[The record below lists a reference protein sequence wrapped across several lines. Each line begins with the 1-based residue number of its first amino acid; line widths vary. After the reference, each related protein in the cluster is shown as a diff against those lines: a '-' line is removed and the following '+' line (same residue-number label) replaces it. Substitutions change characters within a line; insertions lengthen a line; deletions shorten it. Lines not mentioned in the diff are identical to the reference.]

1 MDFPH
6 GIARLIIA
14 SFKSLANRIR
24 RAFGSAGGEVSVSA
38 GELEGRTGTDIV
50 LRKRIKVAVLAIGL
64 GLTSGAIDLPLP
76 AEDAFRV
83 MRAYVRARPA
93 PQDIVLIAL
102 DDASLNEIGKGM
114 PSRFEDSALMDR
126 LVAAGVDKIVWDRVH
141 ADPQSPESDAQ
152 FARTLERYRGK
163 VWLGMVPE
171 ETRPFRKVDEI
182 LPHQAFRPHAD
193 AASMV
198 FQASPFRLGARI
210 PTEVETSGIRY
221 PAIAAVLSG
230 YEGEPRHFRPDL
242 AIDVRTLPKYSYA
255 DVLRGRVGK
264 AELEGKR
271 VIIGEAYIASVDV
284 FEHPVYGRFPGAT
297 LHMIGAHTL
306 KRGTPVLLYWYPAL
320 LAGAVA
326 IVVLALRRTRS
337 SRVLWCTAGG
347 LLALTFVLDE
357 TAVSI
362 DIMSGLLALGVAG
375 FGFHRITKKYYS
387 GDVDAMTTSALSLDR
402 ANSGRDVYA
411 LKISN
416 LSEISEEW
424 SERELGEFVNSLIAY
439 VKEPGEVADVAFE
452 RDVLVWFAPRMD
464 AVSLER
470 HADGLA
476 LMLKTAISYDWQSTN
491 SAPALGIDINY
502 ALPIGQ
508 RIKKAMQ
515 AADEAAARGVR
526 FIINDA
532 AYLEARNHRLEM
544 IRLLEKGLRN
554 RDIGVAYQ
562 PKVDLGSGRIVG
574 AETLIRWRPEGGDL
588 VNAQDLVLA
597 AEAGDR
603 INELTLVVMEGALL
617 EAKQAIALD
626 PRFKLAVNMSAKSLS
641 DTHLLFDIMTL
652 LGRYGFPAENLTL
665 ELTETAKLEDHRI
678 APQIAALKARGIGL
692 SIDDFGTGESNLEY
706 IEKLPSSELKID
718 KRFVQHMATSEE
730 SRAVVRATIEIAHS
744 LGKIVVAEGVED
756 AAVVAE
762 LKAMGC
768 DQAQGYFFSQAI
780 TMAELLALMGDR
792 RTALNV

>member
-1 MDFPH
+1 LRRKRLKVAL
-6 GIARLIIA
+6 IA
-14 SFKSLANRIR
+14 
-24 RAFGSAGGEVSVSA
+24 
-38 GELEGRTGTDIV
+38 IV
-50 LRKRIKVAVLAIGL
+50 LGTVS
-64 GLTSGAIDLPLP
+64 GLTELPLP
-76 AEDAFRV
+76 AEDAYRV
-83 MRAYVRARPA
+83 ARANIRVRPA

-102 DDASLNEIGKGM
+102 DERTLNNLGKGL
-114 PSRFEDSALMDR
+114 PSRVDDSALIER
-126 LVAAGVDKIVWDRVH
+126 LVAAGVEQIVWDRAH
-141 ADPQSPESDAQ
+141 ADPQTPEGDEQ
-152 FARTLERYRGK
+152 FARTLERHKGK
-163 VWLGMVPE
+163 VWLGMIPHAAR
-171 ETRPFRKVDEI
+171 TFQKVEQI
-182 LPHQAFRPHAD
+182 LPHEDFRPYAR
-193 AASMV
+193 AASMM
-198 FQASPFRLGARI
+198 FEASPFRLGARI
-210 PTEVETSGIRY
+210 PTEVETSGAQY

-230 YEGEPRHFRPDL
+230 YEGPAARFRPDL
-242 AIDVRTLPKYSYA
+242 AYDPRTFPTYSYL
-255 DVLRGRVGK
+255 DVLRGTVGAADLK
-264 AELEGKR
+264 GKK
-271 VIIGEAYIASVDV
+271 VIIGEAYLLSTDV

-297 LHMIGAHTL
+297 LHIVGAHTL
-306 KRGTPVLLYWYPAL
+306 KRGTPIDLFWYPAMLVAAIAITAQAVSRRRSFRL
-320 LAGAVA
+320 LWIA
-326 IVVLALRRTRS
+326 
-337 SRVLWCTAGG
+337 AGG
-347 LLALTFVLDE
+347 LLAITIVLDE
-357 TAVSI
+357 TPVSI
-362 DIMSGLLALGVAG
+362 DIMSGLLALGIAS
-375 FGFHRITKKYYS
+375 FGFHRISKKYYS

-402 ANSGRDVYA
+402 ANAGRDVYA

-416 LSEISEEW
+416 LSEISEDW
-424 SERELGEFVNSLIAY
+424 SERDLGEFVNSLIAY
-439 VKEPGEVADVAFE
+439 VKEPGEVADVALE

-476 LMLKTAISYDWQSTN
+476 LMLKTAISYDWQSSN

-532 AYLEARNHRLEM
+532 AHLEARNHRLEM
-544 IRLLEKGLRN
+544 IRLLEKGLRD
-554 RDIGVAYQ
+554 RDITVAYQ
-562 PKVDLGSGRIVG
+562 PKVDLASGRIVG
-574 AETLIRWRPEGGDL
+574 AETLIRWRPDGGEL
-588 VNAQDLVLA
+588 VNPQDLVLA

-617 EAKQAIALD
+617 EAKQAVALD

-652 LGRYGFPAENLTL
+652 LGRYDYPAENLTL

-692 SIDDFGTGESNLEY
+692 SIDDFGTGQSNLEY

-780 TMAELLALMGDR
+780 AMPELLAMMGGR
-792 RTALNV
+792 SVALNV

>member
-1 MDFPH
+1 
-6 GIARLIIA
+6 LIIA
-14 SFKSLANRIR
+14 SLKSLADRIR
-24 RAFGSAGGEVSVSA
+24 RAFGRTGGEVAVSQTQNDLRSGA
-38 GELEGRTGTDIV
+38 NLVR
-50 LRKRIKVAVLAIGL
+50 RKRINVAVVAIIL
-64 GLTSGAIDLPLP
+64 GAVSGFIEMPLP
-76 AEDAFRV
+76 AEDAYRNV
-83 MRAYVRARPA
+83 RAVLRARPG
-93 PQDIVLIAL
+93 PQDVVLIAL
-102 DDASLNEIGKGM
+102 DDATLNELGRGL
-114 PSRFEDSALMDR
+114 PSRFDDSALMDR
-126 LVAAGVDKIVWDRVH
+126 LVDAGVKQIVWDRAH
-141 ADPQSPESDAQ
+141 ADPSQMEADDQ
-152 FARTLERYRGK
+152 FARTLVRYKGN
-163 VWLGMVPE
+163 VWLGMIPE
-171 ETRPFRKVDEI
+171 EDRAFQKVEQI
-182 LPHQAFRPHAD
+182 LPFEKFRTVAP

-210 PTEVETSGIRY
+210 PTEVETDGKSF
-221 PAIAAVLSG
+221 PAISAVLSDYRG
-230 YEGEPRHFRPDL
+230 PVRRFRPDM
-242 AIDVRTLPKYSYA
+242 AIDPRTYPTYSYV
-255 DVLRGRVGK
+255 DVLRNRVG
-264 AELEGKR
+264 ARELRGKK
-271 VIIGEAYIASVDV
+271 VIIGEAYLLSSDV
-284 FEHPVYGRFPGAT
+284 FEHPVFGRFPGAT
-297 LHMIGAHTL
+297 LHMTGAHTL
-306 KRGTPVLLYWYPAL
+306 KRGVPLDLAWYPA
-320 LAGAVA
+320 
-326 IVVLALRRTRS
+326 VLAACAVILLQSLQRSRS
-337 SRVLWCTAGG
+337 SRPLLLTG
-347 LLALTFVLDE
+347 LGLAAITFVLDE
-357 TAVSI
+357 TPVSM
-362 DIMSGLLALGVAG
+362 DIMSGLLALGVAS
-375 FGFHRITKKYYS
+375 FGFQRITKKYYS

-476 LMLKTAISYDWQSTN
+476 LMLKTAISYDWQSAN

-532 AYLEARNHRLEM
+532 AHLEARNHRLEM
-544 IRLLEKGLRN
+544 IRLLEKGLRE

-562 PKVDLGSGRIVG
+562 PKVDLASGRIVG
-574 AETLIRWRPEGGDL
+574 AETLIRWRPDGGEL
-588 VNAQDLVLA
+588 VNPQDLVLA

-652 LGRYGFPAENLTL
+652 LGRYDFPAENLTL

-762 LKAMGC
+762 LRAMGC

-780 TMAELLALMGDR
+780 TMSELLTMMGGR
-792 RTALNV
+792 RIALNV

>member
-1 MDFPH
+1 M
-6 GIARLIIA
+6 IIA
-14 SFKSLANRIR
+14 SLKSLADRIR
-24 RAFGSAGGEVSVSA
+24 RAFGRTGGKVAVSA
-38 GELEGRTGTDIV
+38 GELEGRSGTDIV
-50 LRKRIKVAVLAIGL
+50 LRKRIKVAVIAIAL
-64 GLTSGAIDLPLP
+64 GSLSGWIEVPLP
-76 AEDAFRV
+76 AEDFYRV
-83 MRAYVRARPA
+83 MRAHVRARPA
-93 PQDIVLIAL
+93 PQDVVMIAL
-102 DDASLNEIGKGM
+102 DDASLNAIGKGT
-114 PSRFEDSALMDR
+114 PSRLDDSLLMDR
-126 LVAAGVDKIVWDRVH
+126 LVAAGVHQIVWDRAH
-141 ADPQSPESDAQ
+141 ADPSSPEADAR
-152 FARTLERYRGK
+152 FSATLDRYRGM
-163 VWLGMVPE
+163 VWLGMIPQFEKSFQKIQEV
-171 ETRPFRKVDEI
+171 
-182 LPHQAFRPHAD
+182 LPHSQFRERAGV
-193 AASMV
+193 ASMV
-198 FQASPFRLGARI
+198 YESAPFRQGAKI
-210 PTEVETSGIRY
+210 VTEVETSGAKY
-221 PAIAAVLSG
+221 PAIAAVLADYDG
-230 YEGEPRHFRPDL
+230 PVRRFRPDL
-242 AIDVRTLPKYSYA
+242 AIDPRSLPTYSYV
-255 DVLRGRVGK
+255 DVLHGRVGANQLK
-264 AELEGKR
+264 GKR
-271 VIIGEAYIASVDV
+271 VIVGEAYIASVDV
-284 FEHPVYGRFPGAT
+284 FEHPLYGRFPGAT
-297 LHMIGAHTL
+297 LHIVGAHTL
-306 KRGTPVLLYWYPAL
+306 KRGTPVDLYWYPAL
-320 LAGAVA
+320 LIGALA
-326 IVVLALRRTRS
+326 IIVQASRRTRS
-337 SRVLWCTAGG
+337 SRVLWIAAGG
-347 LLALTFVLDE
+347 LLAVTFILDE
-357 TAVSI
+357 TAVSM

-402 ANSGRDVYA
+402 ANAGRDVYA

-416 LSEISEEW
+416 LSEISEDW

-464 AVSLER
+464 AASLER

-532 AYLEARNHRLEM
+532 AHLEARNHRLGM
-544 IRLLEKGLRN
+544 IRLLEKGLRD

-562 PKVDLGSGRIVG
+562 PKVDLASGRIVG
-574 AETLIRWRPEGGDL
+574 AETLIRWRPDGGEL
-588 VNAQDLVLA
+588 VNPQDLVLA

-652 LGRYGFPAENLTL
+652 LGRYDFPAENLTL

-762 LKAMGC
+762 LRAMGC

-780 TMAELLALMGDR
+780 TMPELLAMLGER
-792 RTALNV
+792 RAAFNG